1 MKLSIITINWNN
13 REGLRMTIN
22 SVLSQTARNSFEYI
36 VVDGGAPDGSREMI
50 EQEFANRLDRWVS
63 VPVKPIYQ
71 KMNMG
76 VRMANGDY
84 CLFLNSGDNLYGNDA
99 IEKAIDQLYE
109 VDLVLGKMIFLAT
122 GLLMETHTPVSLLS
136 LYDSSIPH
144 NAAFIKRGLLLKYPY
159 DESLKIVSDWKF
171 FVETLIL
178 DNASYRTIDN
188 IIAEFD
194 CNGISSKNRDLSERE
209 RQDVLHQ
216 LFPPRVLLD
225 LYHYKNGSEY
235 QDTTYDRFFTKLKK
249 YRASRVIYSLDV
261 FLLKLLSCF
270 KKSARWARDYQAYL
284 ER

>member
-22 SVLSQTARNSFEYI
+22 SVIRQTARNSFEYI

-50 EQEFANRLDRWVS
+50 EQEFADQLDKWVS
-63 VPVKPIYQ
+63 VPVKPIYE

-76 VRMANGDY
+76 VRMASGDY
-84 CLFLNSGDNLYGNDA
+84 CLFLNSGDNLHGNDA
-99 IEKAIDQLYE
+99 IEKAIDQLYGD
-109 VDLVLGKMIFLAT
+109 DLVLGKMIFLAT

-144 NAAFIKRGLLLKYPY
+144 NAAFIKRGLLLKHPY
-159 DESLKIVSDWKF
+159 DESLKIVSDWRF

-194 CNGISSKNRDLSERE
+194 CNGISSKNRDLCEKE
-209 RQDVLHQ
+209 RQTVLNQ
-216 LFPPRVLLD
+216 LFPERVLLD
-225 LYHYKNGSEY
+225 LYHYKYGNQYENS
-235 QDTTYDRFFTKLKK
+235 TYDRFFTKLKR
-249 YRASRVIYSLDV
+249 YRSSKFVYTIDA
-261 FLLKLLSCF
+261 LLIRMLSFF
-270 KKSARWARDYQAYL
+270 KKSARWSRDFPIIYK
-284 ER
+284 